1 MAKDESIKQAVN
13 YNEDNIQTLSWNEHI
28 RHSSGMYIG
37 SLGDGSDPD
46 GGIYIL
52 LKEVIDN
59 SIDEFTAGFGKEIII
74 NVDEKTA
81 SVRDFG
87 QGIPLGSV
95 IKATSTLNTGGR
107 FTSDVYKK
115 SIGMNGVG
123 TKAVNALSVDFYV
136 CSHRDGEKSWA
147 KFSKGEFLDSGREPT
162 DEKNGTFVS
171 FTPDPDM
178 FVGYSFRTEYVEE
191 LVRNYSY
198 VKTGLTLILND
209 TPYSSQNGLV
219 DKVTELLAGEAP
231 IYPPICLKGDDIEIV
246 MTHSD
251 ASLLN
256 LASYVNGQFTRFGG
270 THLSGFKE
278 AIAKVLMDF
287 YKKNY
292 TADDCRQGL
301 CGAISIQMQYPVF
314 DSQKKTKM
322 NSDLWNG
329 EDKSGPTVR
338 NYIIEFLTK
347 SLGNYL
353 YMHKDI
359 ADVIESKIKDSMNER
374 LEISKIRN
382 SNKKSRNRG
391 VYNENLRDCKFH
403 YCDKASK
410 LNEEFL
416 PQTSIFITE
425 GKSASGTVTK
435 SRDANFQAVFSVR
448 GKSKNSFQ
456 SSEEKVLENA
466 ELSNLVASLG
476 IDESLDGLRFNKV
489 IIATDADDD
498 GMHIRLLLATFFLKY
513 YQELVRDGHLFVL
526 ETPLFRV
533 KTRKENRYFYSIDDK
548 NDYLKGLDPGKD
560 KPEITRF
567 KGLGEI
573 NESEFKHFIG
583 KDMRLSPLMIAEG
596 EDVHKLLSFYMGK
609 NTYERQQFIL
619 NNLRSAEELEGVDIN
634 EMSDYGN

>member
-1 MAKDESIKQAVN
+1 MADKNMQTESS
-13 YNEDNIQTLSWNEHI
+13 YTEDKIQTLAWNEHI
-28 RHSSGMYIG
+28 RHSTGMYIG

-59 SIDEFTAGFGKEIII
+59 SIDEFTAGYGKQIII
-74 NVDEKTA
+74 IVDGKSA

-107 FTSDVYKK
+107 FTSDIYQK

-123 TKAVNALSVDFYV
+123 TKAVNALSEDFYV
-136 CSHRDGEKSWA
+136 CSYRNGERSWA
-147 KFSKGEFLDSGREPT
+147 RFSKGELLDSGREPSN
-162 DEKNGTFVS
+162 EKNGTFVS
-171 FTPDPDM
+171 FTPDPEL
-178 FVGYSFRTEYVEE
+178 FVNYSFRTEYVEE

-198 VKTGLTLILND
+198 VKKGLTLILND
-209 TPYSSQNGLV
+209 IPYSSQNGLP
-219 DKVTELLAGEAP
+219 DKVSELLEDNAP
-231 IYPPICLKGDDIEIV
+231 LYPPIVLKGDDIEIV
-246 MTHSD
+246 LTHSD
-251 ASLLN
+251 ASSIS
-256 LASYVNGQFTRFGG
+256 LASYVNGQFTRYGG

-278 AIAKVLMDF
+278 AVSKVLMDY

-292 TADDCRQGL
+292 SADDCRQGV
-301 CGAISIQMQYPVF
+301 CGAISVQIQYPVF

-322 NSDLWNG
+322 NSDMWNG

-338 NYIIEFLTK
+338 NYIIDFLSRNLDT
-347 SLGNYL
+347 YL
-353 YMHKDI
+353 RMHKEVADI
-359 ADVIESKIKDSMNER
+359 IESKIKDSMKER
-374 LEISKIRN
+374 LEISEIRN
-382 SNKKSRNRG
+382 SNKKAKSHSF
-391 VYNENLRDCKFH
+391 YNENLRDCKYHF
-403 YCDKASK
+403 CDKPTTG
-410 LNEEFL
+410 NGEYL

-448 GKSKNSFQ
+448 GKSKNSYQ
-456 SSEEKVLENA
+456 SSESKVLENA
-466 ELSNLVASLG
+466 ELRNLVGALG
-476 IDESLDGLRFNKV
+476 IGDSLEDLRFNKV

-513 YQELVRDGHLFVL
+513 YPELVRNLHLFVL

-533 KTRKENRYFYSIDDK
+533 KTRKENRYFYSVEDK
-548 NDYLKGLDPGKD
+548 NEYVRKQSSAREKM
-560 KPEITRF
+560 EITRF

-583 KDMRLSPLMIAEG
+583 KDIRLSPLLISDG

-609 NTYERQQFIL
+609 NTYDRQQFIL
-619 NNLRSAEELEGVDIN
+619 RNLRSAEELDGIDMDDGDSQE
-634 EMSDYGN
+634 